1 MDGINYLA
9 VPLIWTLLNPLT
21 GHARSRALRFL
32 LRTFSTK
39 GDFSMEWKSISRI
52 SMVVIPVVIV
62 CGLLVAASSVGP
74 TARADNEDKM
84 VCTDKTIQGDYGSQI
99 IGTVLGPNLPF
110 RGLARSHN
118 DGEGHFTQVD
128 HIVFNG
134 IPPAVEWAPGTGT
147 YTVNPDCTG
156 SSVINSSSS
165 PGPITT
171 HFVVVNHGKQT
182 LGVVDGNAVTFV
194 SYKID

>member
-1 MDGINYLA
+1 MKRKSVLRMSMVA
-9 VPLIWTLLNPLT
+9 VPT
-21 GHARSRALRFL
+21 
-32 LRTFSTK
+32 
-39 GDFSMEWKSISRI
+39 M
-52 SMVVIPVVIV
+52 IV
-62 CGLLVAASSVGP
+62 CGLLVAASS
-74 TARADNEDKM
+74 ARVDQERGTGRDDEDTK
-84 VCTDKTIQGDYGSQI
+84 VCTNKTLQGDYGGQI
-99 IGTVLGPNLPF
+99 EGTVLGPNLPF
-110 RGLARSHN
+110 RGVVRSHN

-165 PGPITT
+165 PGAPITT

-194 SYKID
+194 SNKID

>member
-1 MDGINYLA
+1 MQ
-9 VPLIWTLLNPLT
+9 
-21 GHARSRALRFL
+21 
-32 LRTFSTK
+32 
-39 GDFSMEWKSISRI
+39 WKSVTRMP
-52 SMVVIPVVIV
+52 MVAIPIMVV
-62 CGLLVAASSVGP
+62 CGLLVAASSMGP

-99 IGTVLGPNLPF
+99 EGTILGPNLPF
-110 RGLARSHN
+110 RGLVRSHN
-118 DGEGHFTQVD
+118 DGEGNSTQVD

-134 IPPAVEWAPGTGT
+134 IPPTIEWTPGTGT

-156 SSVINSSSS
+156 SGVINSPSSQG
-165 PGPITT
+165 PPITT
-171 HFVVVNHGKQT
+171 HFIVVNHGKQT

>member
-1 MDGINYLA
+1 
-9 VPLIWTLLNPLT
+9 
-21 GHARSRALRFL
+21 
-32 LRTFSTK
+32 
-39 GDFSMEWKSISRI
+39 MEWKSISRI
-52 SMVVIPVVIV
+52 SMVVVPVVIV
-62 CGLLVAASSVGP
+62 CGLLVAVSSIGP

-84 VCTDKTIQGDYGSQI
+84 VCTDRTIQGDYGGQI
-99 IGTVLGPNLPF
+99 EGTVLGPNLPF
-110 RGLARSHN
+110 RGVVRSHN

-165 PGPITT
+165 PGAPITT

-194 SYKID
+194 SNKIDK

>member
-1 MDGINYLA
+1 M
-9 VPLIWTLLNPLT
+9 
-21 GHARSRALRFL
+21 
-32 LRTFSTK
+32 K
-39 GDFSMEWKSISRI
+39 SRI
-52 SMVVIPVVIV
+52 SLLLQWKSVTRMSMVAIPIMVV
-62 CGLLVAASSVGP
+62 CGGLLVAASSMGP

-84 VCTDKTIQGDYGSQI
+84 VCTDKTIQGDYGAQI
-99 IGTVLGPNLPF
+99 EGTVLGPNLPF

-118 DGEGHFTQVD
+118 DGEGNSTQVD

-156 SSVINSSSS
+156 SGVINSSSN
-165 PGPITT
+165 PGPPITT
-171 HFVVVNHGKQT
+171 HFIVVNHGKQT
-182 LGVVDGNAVTFV
+182 IGVVDGNAVTFV